1 MPKYRFIII
10 GLIIFLPL
18 FSIGQKKIMRLE
30 IKAQIDAR
38 TNRYLDLGLKKA
50 IEEEV
55 SGVIIEMDTYGGAV
69 YDANDMRNNILEFDI
84 FKFEI

>member
-1 MPKYRFIII
+1 
-10 GLIIFLPL
+10 
-18 FSIGQKKIMRLE
+18 MRLE